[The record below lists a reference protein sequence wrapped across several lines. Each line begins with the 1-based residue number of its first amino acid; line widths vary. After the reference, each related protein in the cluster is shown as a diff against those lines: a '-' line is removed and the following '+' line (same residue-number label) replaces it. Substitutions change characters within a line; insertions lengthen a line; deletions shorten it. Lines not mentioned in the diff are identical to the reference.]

1 MYNSNKYARGILGG
15 GVESCPHIVSWEQ
28 NQYKKLPQAK
38 LKNSTTLVQQFFIE
52 VEHDIENYWG
62 QGLCY
67 PQKVEDIKNIQFW
80 WDF

>member
-1 MYNSNKYARGILGG
+1 MHVAFWGG
-15 GVESCPHIVSWEQ
+15 GWVESCPHIVSWEQ

-62 QGLCY
+62 QGLRY